1 MDTQQKN
8 DEKIPKILDIIKK
21 KKVIFIRLQFLDI
34 FGVPKNII
42 IPSSRL
48 EEVFHDGI
56 SFDGSSIDGYATI
69 DESDKIAKPDPHSFV
84 IIPTSIEEKKTA
96 KLNCDIYNPNSKRFV
111 GDTKYVLEKTI
122 KKADDLGFNFYVGP
136 ECEFFLFNNENNKY
150 QMIPNDSAG
159 YFDLSHMDVAEGV
172 RADVSLA
179 LKEFGINTFTSHH
192 EVANGQHEIN
202 FDYSDALTTADRV
215 ITLKYVTKII
225 AMKHNLYASFMPK
238 PIYGVAGSGMHTH
251 MSLFSKSN
259 KNAFYDPNDKHYLS
273 KTAKYFIGGILK
285 NINEICAILN
295 PTVNSFK
302 RLVPGYEAPTY
313 ISWAHSNRSA
323 LIRIPLKKSNSTR
336 CELRNPDLSGNPYL
350 QFAVMLEAGL
360 DGITNKIEPPKLIE
374 QNIYSLSESERK
386 NMNINQLPDNL
397 GHSISIMERSEF
409 INKLL
414 GNHIFKNFIHVK
426 KQEWENYRKHVT
438 GWEIEKYYDKL

>member
-1 MDTQQKN
+1 
-8 DEKIPKILDIIKK
+8 
-21 KKVIFIRLQFLDI
+21 
-34 FGVPKNII
+34 
-42 IPSSRL
+42 
-48 EEVFHDGI
+48 
-56 SFDGSSIDGYATI
+56 
-69 DESDKIAKPDPHSFV
+69 
-84 IIPTSIEEKKTA
+84 
-96 KLNCDIYNPNSKRFV
+96 
-111 GDTKYVLEKTI
+111 
-122 KKADDLGFNFYVGP
+122 
-136 ECEFFLFNNENNKY
+136 
-150 QMIPNDSAG
+150 
-159 YFDLSHMDVAEGV
+159 
-172 RADVSLA
+172 
-179 LKEFGINTFTSHH
+179 
-192 EVANGQHEIN
+192 
-202 FDYSDALTTADRV
+202 
-215 ITLKYVTKII
+215 
-225 AMKHNLYASFMPK
+225 MKHNLYASFMPK
-238 PIYGVAGSGMHTH
+238 PIYGAAGSGMHTH

-259 KNAFYDPNDKHYLS
+259 KNVFYDPKDKHYLS
-273 KTAKYFIGGILK
+273 KTAKYFIAGILK

-295 PTVNSFK
+295 PTVNSYK

-360 DGITNKIEPPKLIE
+360 EGITNKIEPPKLIE

-386 NMNINQLPDNL
+386 KMNISQLPDTL
-397 GHSISIMERSEF
+397 GHSLSIMEKSEF